1 MKKEISPQLMVAV
14 VVVVLVVIGLIA
26 WKTVFAPPPPT
37 DITATEKALQQ
48 YPPEVRE
55 RVKQLER
62 AEIES
67 LSRTGMRPDPGQ
79 VTPGGMLSPGGV
91 PMPPGMSM
99 QPSGQPQPVGQ

>member
-1 MKKEISPQLMVAV
+1 MKKEIAPQWIVAAV
-14 VVVVLVVIGLIA
+14 VLLSVVIGLIA
-26 WKTVFAPPPPT
+26 WKTIFAPPPPIDT
-37 DITATEKALQQ
+37 TATEKALQQ

-55 RVKQLER
+55 RVMQLER

-79 VTPGGMLSPGGV
+79 VTPGGMLSPGSV

-99 QPSGQPQPVGQ
+99 QPGGQPQPIGQ